1 MTAIRDDAACT
12 GAVVRKPPMKETAGG
27 VARWRVRR
35 YGDLT
40 AVVTECEYSFCD
52 MARTLRMGENTFR
65 RACKFQRVARCKK
78 GTYYNLCVMCL
89 MAAFVPHRPNKYCHV
104 TASNGIVLSS
114 PYTPLAIMTASPIAS
129 VRVFEP
135 VRDADVGSLRSVR
148 SQRRRR
154 YREIIMLN
162 NLLLAPHHHQVRR
175 SHRSIYC
182 WHGHA
187 AAPYRASGF
196 VLWHV

>member
-40 AVVTECEYSFCD
+40 AVVTECEYNFCD

-65 RACKFQRVARCKK
+65 RPCKFQRVTRCKK
-78 GTYYNLCVMCL
+78 SKYYNLCVMCL
-89 MAAFVPHRPNKYCHV
+89 TAAFVPHRPNKYFHV
-104 TASNGIVLSS
+104 IASNVIVSSS

-129 VRVFEP
+129 VRVFETVAMQMSSRY
-135 VRDADVGSLRSVR
+135 VR
-148 SQRRRR
+148 
-154 YREIIMLN
+154 
-162 NLLLAPHHHQVRR
+162 
-175 SHRSIYC
+175 C
-182 WHGHA
+182 
-187 AAPYRASGF
+187 
-196 VLWHV
+196 